1 MSSIYLCLAGQAAVF
16 GQRQHPIVRLLYH
29 SLRKINSLSVF
40 AKFFCRLSQ
49 NSLSAVSFFWLLQ
62 HSRPLVLMHHL
73 SYWYLR
79 AAPEVLI
86 HERRMSKNKYIYF
99 FHPSFMDR
107 CFASARRIWFLL
119 WWCISTTAW
128 RLLVQTCCQ
137 KSEKTTADSSDNA
150 RAADLQRKETMIF
163 REVIYGRTIG
173 MIVPSP
179 GRLWSD
185 CPP

>member
-1 MSSIYLCLAGQAAVF
+1 MRNARLKKQLPGRRF
-16 GQRQHPIVRLLYH
+16 HPGARPPYH
-29 SLRKINSLSVF
+29 FQRKIKSFPFF
-40 AKFFCRLSQ
+40 AKFLCRLSL

-79 AAPEVLI
+79 AAPEVQI

-128 RLLVQTCCQ
+128 RILVQTCCQ
-137 KSEKTTADSSDNA
+137 KSEKTTADISDNA
-150 RAADLQRKETMIF
+150 RAADLQKNENDDFSGNGT
-163 REVIYGRTIG
+163 RTGAG
-173 MIVPSP
+173 MKPPPES
-179 GRLWSD
+179 RLA
-185 CPP
+185 